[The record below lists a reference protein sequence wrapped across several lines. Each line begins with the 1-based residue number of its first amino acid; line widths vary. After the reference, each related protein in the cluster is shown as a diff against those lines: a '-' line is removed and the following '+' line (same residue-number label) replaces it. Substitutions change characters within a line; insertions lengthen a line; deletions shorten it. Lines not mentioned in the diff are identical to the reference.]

1 MCIYIYICVICLICG
16 LCNSPTVSTNS
27 KWAMVN
33 IWIMVIHS
41 RMGIQLHN
49 GYIHSPLCNSMMD
62 WLFPSLTGNYLQLW
76 MAQIRRFS
84 TKMPT
89 LYALLQSLDR
99 RAHARQKHV
108 VPLDL
113 LTRSVHLVEGQNV
126 GTFGLN
132 IGLLWIIESKWIGN
146 VNNQSIY
153 DIQTIPC
160 DLVCV
165 FC

>member
-1 MCIYIYICVICLICG
+1 MCIYICVWYVWYVDYVTVPQFQPTANGPWSIYGLWSSIAEWESSYTMVTSIPHYVIQWWTDYSHPWLVIISSFEWHKYGDSQRRCRPCMPFCRVLIEERT
-16 LCNSPTVSTNS
+16 LDKSMLYLSISWLAVFTWS
-27 KWAMVN
+27 KV
-33 IWIMVIHS
+33 
-41 RMGIQLHN
+41 
-49 GYIHSPLCNSMMD
+49 
-62 WLFPSLTGNYLQLW
+62 
-76 MAQIRRFS
+76 
-84 TKMPT
+84 K
-89 LYALLQSLDR
+89 
-99 RAHARQKHV
+99 
-108 VPLDL
+108 
-113 LTRSVHLVEGQNV
+113 NV